1 MYKRMT
7 RIYAGFHKAF
17 AITDDLDV
25 IALFHGE
32 GRGEYESDYMLDN
45 NALRYSVIKLS
56 KYERNANVCFLTYRI
71 IANFIM

>member
-1 MYKRMT
+1 MT

-32 GRGEYESDYMLDN
+32 GLGKYESDYMLDN

-56 KYERNANVCFLTYRI
+56 KNERNANVCFLIYRI